1 MKTENEKTVIK
12 LAYSVKEAALA
23 LGVSPA
29 FLYRYI
35 DTHVDFPHR
44 RLDGRIIIPAKK
56 LADYINSESFD

>member
-1 MKTENEKTVIK
+1 MDNIKNVEK
-12 LAYSVKEAALA
+12 LAYSVREAAEA

-44 RLDGRIIIPAKK
+44 RLDGRIVIPVKK
-56 LADYINSESFD
+56 LTDYINAGSFD